1 MSNNYKFNIG
11 CLIGTF
17 LFAALLLCS
26 SCVTYVKYDPPCPVC
41 EESEASEEHLISHC
55 ATNWED
61 VGKPEDP
68 LEAVECLACG
78 IYFVYPDYEEHIKT
92 CYP

>member
-1 MSNNYKFNIG
+1 MSSNYKFNIG

-26 SCVTYVKYDPPCPVC
+26 SCITKVEYHPPCPVC
-41 EESEASEEHLISHC
+41 EHSYASEDHLTSHC
-55 ATNWED
+55 ATNWEE
-61 VGKPEDP
+61 PEDP
-68 LEAVECLACG
+68 LEAVKCLACG

>member
-11 CLIGTF
+11 VLIGTF

-26 SCVTYVKYDPPCPVC
+26 SCVSQVEYHPPCPVC
-41 EESEASEEHLISHC
+41 EHSYASEDHLTAHC

-61 VGKPEDP
+61 TSRPEDP
-68 LEAVECLACG
+68 LEAVMCVGCN
-78 IYFVYPDYEEHIKT
+78 YYYVYPEYEEHIKT
-92 CYP
+92 CLP